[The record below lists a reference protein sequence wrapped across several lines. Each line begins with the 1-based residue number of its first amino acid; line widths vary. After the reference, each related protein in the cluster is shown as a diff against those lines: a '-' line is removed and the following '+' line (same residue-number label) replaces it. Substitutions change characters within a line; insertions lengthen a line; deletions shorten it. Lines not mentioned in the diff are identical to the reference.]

1 MSDESTDWIIR
12 VEIAVPCSCDPTGM
26 DRLTSQLLESTIR
39 GTRAEILKHV
49 PQVGSFFAEKRVF
62 GVLFM
67 PENSWPK

>member
-1 MSDESTDWIIR
+1 
-12 VEIAVPCSCDPTGM
+12 M